1 MPMLR
6 RVLVANRGEI
16 AVRVIA
22 ACRSLGIETVLAA
35 SAADRDTLGA
45 RLADRVICIGP
56 PPAARSYL
64 DVGLILHAAK
74 ATGCDA
80 LHPGYGFLSEKFEL
94 AKACEE
100 NGVAFIGPRAETIR
114 KIGDKLMARR
124 MAQEAGVPV
133 VAGSEMI
140 ATAEQARSVAA
151 EMGYPVMLKAAA
163 GGGGRGVFVAH
174 RAEDIERSFETAAA
188 EARAAFG
195 DGSLYMERYIA
206 NARHIEVQ
214 ILGDGHGNAVH
225 LAERDCS
232 LQRRYQKVI
241 EEGPA
246 VILPSA
252 LRQALHD
259 AALRLVRHVGYV
271 NAGTVEFLYDA
282 DRRDFFFIEMNA
294 RIQVEHPV
302 SELITGIDIVQEQL
316 RIAAGEKLSI
326 AQNAVRVAGHA
337 IECRINAEAPAEDF
351 RPSPGRITLWQPP
364 VGEDVRLDTHCT
376 AGYLVPPFYDS
387 MIGKLLVR
395 GADRAAA
402 IARMR
407 RALDDFQVAGVET
420 NIPFHK
426 FVLDH
431 PDYRSGRVNT
441 RWLETVLL
449 PAFRQREG

>member
-1 MPMLR
+1 
-6 RVLVANRGEI
+6 
-16 AVRVIA
+16 
-22 ACRSLGIETVLAA
+22 
-35 SAADRDTLGA
+35 
-45 RLADRVICIGP
+45 
-56 PPAARSYL
+56 
-64 DVGLILHAAK
+64 
-74 ATGCDA
+74 
-80 LHPGYGFLSEKFEL
+80 
-94 AKACEE
+94 
-100 NGVAFIGPRAETIR
+100 
-114 KIGDKLMARR
+114 
-124 MAQEAGVPV
+124 
-133 VAGSEMI
+133 
-140 ATAEQARSVAA
+140 
-151 EMGYPVMLKAAA
+151 
-163 GGGGRGVFVAH
+163 
-174 RAEDIERSFETAAA
+174 
-188 EARAAFG
+188 
-195 DGSLYMERYIA
+195 
-206 NARHIEVQ
+206 
-214 ILGDGHGNAVH
+214 
-225 LAERDCS
+225 
-232 LQRRYQKVI
+232 
-241 EEGPA
+241 
-246 VILPSA
+246 
-252 LRQALHD
+252 
-259 AALRLVRHVGYV
+259 
-271 NAGTVEFLYDA
+271 VEFLYDA